1 MPPFLKETGLSGG
14 NSWSRPGTEE
24 INIESAIFFCV
35 CKKIKSQS
43 GPYENVTKAS
53 LNELLPVNPET
64 NLSIKI
70 IIHSN
75 AL

>member
-1 MPPFLKETGLSGG
+1 MLPFLKETGLSGG
-14 NSWSRPGTEE
+14 NSWPRPGTEKA
-24 INIESAIFFCV
+24 NIESAIFFCA
-35 CKKIKSQS
+35 KKSQS

-53 LNELLPVNPET
+53 INELLPVKPET